1 MVPMQEKK
9 CEYVSHAG
17 LMRVRCNKDTHT
29 HIIRGGGGEARR
41 NVPILIVAW
50 FWMTSGLR
58 GESVDKSGFAL
69 AISKVQRTKFELLN
83 VVSELVH
90 SVCHGCML

>member
-17 LMRVRCNKDTHT
+17 VMRVRDNKDTHT
-29 HIIRGGGGEARR
+29 HIIRRAGGGDGEARR

-69 AISKVQRTKFELLN
+69 AISKSTTHQV
-83 VVSELVH
+83 
-90 SVCHGCML
+90 